1 MNAGGGTRESD
12 APFYFG
18 KLSSGIEVIM
28 KRGHI
33 KKNDSPLLYI
43 VRLNQRSARIGLER
57 KSS

>member
-18 KLSSGIEVIM
+18 KLSAGIEVIM

-33 KKNDSPLLYI
+33 KKMTAPSYI
-43 VRLNQRSARIGLER
+43 DV
-57 KSS
+57 